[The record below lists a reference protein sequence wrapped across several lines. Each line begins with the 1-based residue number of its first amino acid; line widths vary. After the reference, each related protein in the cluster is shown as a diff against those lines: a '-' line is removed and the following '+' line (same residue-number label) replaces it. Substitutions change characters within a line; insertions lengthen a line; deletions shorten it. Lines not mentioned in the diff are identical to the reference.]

1 MQRKADGSWWAQQ
14 SIISG
19 DLGGGWGG
27 NASKPLLMK
36 TSACW
41 HSHLSHRRG
50 SRQNWHYGV
59 NKLLRQRRIVRHS
72 TCQWGEQRHLC
83 LWAHNYPT
91 PVGVL
96 VSWWQCTA
104 TQMFKTK
111 VKKKVNTIRLALF
124 ARWIRLIWALSQ
136 FVSSQSLLHNL
147 DTQAN
152 TIIHKDWNRVAHK
165 QQGQLKVSIIFFKFQ
180 VAVVVLISL
189 NYYDNLESTGNSSC
203 IS

>member
-91 PVGVL
+91 PVGVS

-124 ARWIRLIWALSQ
+124 ARWIRLIWVLSQ

-165 QQGQLKVSIIFFKFQ
+165 QQGQLKVSIIFLSFRW
-180 VAVVVLISL
+180 LSL
-189 NYYDNLESTGNSSC
+189 CLSLWIIMT
-203 IS
+203 I

>member
-83 LWAHNYPT
+83 LWAHNYPA
-91 PVGVL
+91 PVGVS

-124 ARWIRLIWALSQ
+124 ARWIRLIWALSR
-136 FVSSQSLLHNL
+136 FVSSQSLLHL

-152 TIIHKDWNRVAHK
+152 TIIHKDWNRVVHK
-165 QQGQLKVSIIFFKFQ
+165 QQGRLKVSIIFFKFQ

>member
-1 MQRKADGSWWAQQ
+1 MLQQLGECLTCRERLMGADGRSRASFLVTWEE
-14 SIISG
+14 
-19 DLGGGWGG
+19 GGGG

-83 LWAHNYPT
+83 LWVHNYPT

-165 QQGQLKVSIIFFKFQ
+165 QQGQLKVSIIFLSFRW
-180 VAVVVLISL
+180 LSL
-189 NYYDNLESTGNSSC
+189 CLSLWIIMT
-203 IS
+203 I